1 MYKVSLRSSKK
12 SQFVRIALCV
22 MLLAVAFLIAPAKAF
37 ARDLSI
43 DTVNIDATVQKDGTL
58 HVVETRT
65 FYFRGSFHGVYWN
78 LPVGKNK
85 YNGQNVEVN
94 ITSVTVQDKQGTRQL
109 YSKDS
114 NGNSASSD
122 EYYVPTLSGNMLNLK
137 IYSAHDDEYAHIT
150 IEYDIT
156 NVVTNWSDTAELYW
170 KFVSDGWDS
179 ESRNVT
185 ATIHLPV
192 PSGQSIV
199 AGDTVRAWGHG
210 PLDANVEITNNAV
223 VYKVPGVGTDEFAE
237 ARITFPT
244 DWVSGLTP
252 IQQNKLS
259 SILSEEQAWADEAN
273 HKRDVAKTQVAL
285 ILYAP
290 LVLAAIT
297 VVAAILLRI
306 KYKKVM
312 TPQFNDLYYRDVP
325 SNDHPAVLSMLYN
338 SEEIKGDALT
348 ATLMHLS
355 DSKYISLNKTVST
368 NFLGM
373 EKSDYCLT
381 KVQDLVE
388 GQPSFYPGSTLSN
401 KIDSMAMKLIFDKAG
416 ESGAVNTT
424 VTMKQIGKYASSH
437 PEDFNKAYESW
448 ESPIKLSYAA
458 KFGTDKI
465 PFHGKGI
472 LGALIAVDVLVFVA
486 AFFMGVMADVSFG
499 SLLLHLFI
507 LFVSGLIAVVN
518 IGSFDLMNR
527 EGVETLAKTRALR
540 KWLTE
545 FTNLHEA
552 IPTDVI
558 LWNRLL
564 VMAVALGVAD
574 KVIEQLK
581 VAMPEMLKD
590 PQFMPVYSWYYYGN
604 GMRTNAIE
612 SVTKSV
618 TAAHS
623 VSTAAL
629 ASSNSSSG
637 GGFGGG
643 FSGGGGGGF
652 GGGGGGGGF

>member
-12 SQFVRIALCV
+12 SQFVRIALCI
-22 MLLAVAFLIAPAKAF
+22 MLLAVAFLIAPTKTF

-43 DTVNIDATVQKDGTL
+43 NKVDIDATVQKDGTM

-65 FYFRGSFHGVYWN
+65 FYFKGSFHGVYWN

-85 YNGQNVEVN
+85 YNGQDVKVN
-94 ITSVTVQDKQGTRQL
+94 ITSVTVQDSQGTRQL

-114 NGNSASSD
+114 SGSSANSD
-122 EYYVPTLSGNMLNLK
+122 EYYVSSQSSDMLNLK
-137 IYSAHDDEYAHIT
+137 IYSAHDDEPARIT

-156 NVVTNWSDTAELYW
+156 NVVTSWSDTAELYW

-179 ESRNVT
+179 ESQDVT

-192 PSGQSIV
+192 PAGQSIV

-210 PLDANVEITNNAV
+210 PLDANVEITNSAV
-223 VYKVPGVGTDEFAE
+223 VYKVPGVGTNEFAE

-244 DWVSGLTP
+244 DWVSGLAP
-252 IQQNKLS
+252 IQQNKMN

-273 HKRDVAKTQVAL
+273 HKREVAKIQVAF

-290 LVLAAIT
+290 LVFAAIT
-297 VVAAILLRI
+297 VVAVILLRI

-325 SNDHPAVLSMLYN
+325 SDDHPAVLSMLYN
-338 SEEIKGDALT
+338 GELIKGDALT

-355 DSKYISLNKTVST
+355 DAKYISLNKTVNT

-381 KVQDLVE
+381 KVQDLAE
-388 GQPSFYPGSTLSN
+388 GQPSFYPGSSLSN
-401 KIDSMAMKLIFDKAG
+401 KIDSKAMKLIFDKAG
-416 ESGAVNTT
+416 ESGAINTT

-465 PFHGKGI
+465 SFHGKGI
-472 LGALIAVDVLVFVA
+472 LAALIAVDILVLAA
-486 AFFMGVMADVSFG
+486 AFIMGVMADISF
-499 SLLLHLFI
+499 SNLLFHLFI
-507 LFVSGLIAVVN
+507 LFIAGFIALIG

-552 IPTDVI
+552 IPADVI

-574 KVIEQLK
+574 KVIDQLK
-581 VAMPEMLKD
+581 VAMPELFND
-590 PQFMPVYSWYYYGN
+590 PMFMPVYSWYYYGN
-604 GMRTNAIE
+604 GMHTNAID

-629 ASSNSSSG
+629 ASSSASSG

>member
-1 MYKVSLRSSKK
+1 
-12 SQFVRIALCV
+12 
-22 MLLAVAFLIAPAKAF
+22 
-37 ARDLSI
+37 
-43 DTVNIDATVQKDGTL
+43 
-58 HVVETRT
+58 
-65 FYFRGSFHGVYWN
+65 
-78 LPVGKNK
+78 
-85 YNGQNVEVN
+85 
-94 ITSVTVQDKQGTRQL
+94 
-109 YSKDS
+109 
-114 NGNSASSD
+114 
-122 EYYVPTLSGNMLNLK
+122 
-137 IYSAHDDEYAHIT
+137 
-150 IEYDIT
+150 
-156 NVVTNWSDTAELYW
+156 
-170 KFVSDGWDS
+170 
-179 ESRNVT
+179 
-185 ATIHLPV
+185 
-192 PSGQSIV
+192 
-199 AGDTVRAWGHG
+199 
-210 PLDANVEITNNAV
+210 
-223 VYKVPGVGTDEFAE
+223 
-237 ARITFPT
+237 
-244 DWVSGLTP
+244 
-252 IQQNKLS
+252 
-259 SILSEEQAWADEAN
+259 
-273 HKRDVAKTQVAL
+273 
-285 ILYAP
+285 
-290 LVLAAIT
+290 
-297 VVAAILLRI
+297 
-306 KYKKVM
+306 
-312 TPQFNDLYYRDVP
+312 
-325 SNDHPAVLSMLYN
+325 
-338 SEEIKGDALT
+338 
-348 ATLMHLS
+348 MHLS

-381 KVQDLVE
+381 KVQDLSE
-388 GQPSFYPGSTLSN
+388 SQQPFYPGSSLSN
-401 KIDSMAMKLIFDKAG
+401 KIDIMAMKLIFDKAG

-458 KFGTDKI
+458 KYGTNKI

-472 LGALIAVDVLVFVA
+472 LGALIAVDVLVAAA
-486 AFFMGVMADVSFG
+486 AFFMGVMADVSFTN
-499 SLLLHLFI
+499 LLLHLFI
-507 LFVSGLIAVVN
+507 LVIAGLIALIN

-574 KVIEQLK
+574 KVIDQLK
-581 VAMPEMLKD
+581 VAMPELLKD

>member
-12 SQFVRIALCV
+12 SQFVKIALCI
-22 MLLAVAFLIAPAKAF
+22 MLLAVAFLITPARAF

-65 FYFRGSFHGVYWN
+65 FYFNGSFHGVYWN

-94 ITSVTVQDKQGTRQL
+94 ITSVKVQDRQGTRQI

-114 NGNSASSD
+114 SGNNSSSD
-122 EYYVPTLSGNMLNLK
+122 EYYVPTQSNNMLNLK
-137 IYSAHDDEYAHIT
+137 IYSAHDDESAHIT

-237 ARITFPT
+237 ARITFPS
-244 DWVSGLTP
+244 DWVSGLAP

-306 KYKKVM
+306 QYKKVM
-312 TPQFNDLYYRDVP
+312 APQFNDLYYRDVP
-325 SNDHPAVLSMLYN
+325 SNDHPAVLSML
-338 SEEIKGDALT
+338 
-348 ATLMHLS
+348 
-355 DSKYISLNKTVST
+355 
-368 NFLGM
+368 
-373 EKSDYCLT
+373 
-381 KVQDLVE
+381 
-388 GQPSFYPGSTLSN
+388 
-401 KIDSMAMKLIFDKAG
+401 
-416 ESGAVNTT
+416 
-424 VTMKQIGKYASSH
+424 
-437 PEDFNKAYESW
+437 
-448 ESPIKLSYAA
+448 
-458 KFGTDKI
+458 
-465 PFHGKGI
+465 
-472 LGALIAVDVLVFVA
+472 
-486 AFFMGVMADVSFG
+486 
-499 SLLLHLFI
+499 
-507 LFVSGLIAVVN
+507 
-518 IGSFDLMNR
+518 
-527 EGVETLAKTRALR
+527 
-540 KWLTE
+540 
-545 FTNLHEA
+545 
-552 IPTDVI
+552 
-558 LWNRLL
+558 
-564 VMAVALGVAD
+564 
-574 KVIEQLK
+574 
-581 VAMPEMLKD
+581 
-590 PQFMPVYSWYYYGN
+590 
-604 GMRTNAIE
+604 
-612 SVTKSV
+612 
-618 TAAHS
+618 
-623 VSTAAL
+623 
-629 ASSNSSSG
+629 
-637 GGFGGG
+637 
-643 FSGGGGGGF
+643 
-652 GGGGGGGGF
+652 

>member
-1 MYKVSLRSSKK
+1 MYKASLCPAKK
-12 SQFVRIALCV
+12 SPFVKIVFCI
-22 MLLAVAFLIAPAKAF
+22 MLLVAAFLIAPTTAL

-43 DTVNIDATVQKDGTL
+43 DRVNIDATVQKDGTM

-65 FYFRGSFHGVYWN
+65 FYFKGSFNGVYWN
-78 LPVGKNK
+78 LPVGSNK
-85 YNGQNVEVN
+85 YNGQNVDIT
-94 ITSVTVQDKQGTRQL
+94 ITSVTVQDSTGTRQI
-109 YSKDS
+109 YSKGS
-114 NGNSASSD
+114 TEAGANSD
-122 EYYVPTLSGNMLNLK
+122 EYYVPTKSSDMLNLK
-137 IYSAHDDEYAHIT
+137 IYSAHDNESAQIT
-150 IEYDIT
+150 IEYDISS
-156 NVVTNWSDTAELYW
+156 VVTSWADTAELYW
-170 KFVSDGWDS
+170 KFVSDGWNS

-192 PSGQSIV
+192 PSGQSVV

-210 PLDANVEITNNAV
+210 PLDASLDITKDGV
-223 VYKVPGVGTDEFAE
+223 VYQVPGVGTDEFAE

-244 DWVSGLTP
+244 SWVPGLIP
-252 IQQNKLS
+252 IQQNKMS
-259 SILSEEQAWADEAN
+259 SILSEEQTWADQANQKREA
-273 HKRDVAKTQVAL
+273 AKTQVA
-285 ILYAP
+285 ITLYAP
-290 LVLAAIT
+290 LVLAAGT
-297 VVAAILLRI
+297 VTAAVLLRS

-312 TPQFNDLYYRDVP
+312 APQFNDLYYRDVP
-325 SNDHPAVLSMLYN
+325 SNDHPAVISMLYN
-338 SEEIKGDALT
+338 GEEIKGDALT

-355 DSKYISLNKTVST
+355 DAKYISLNKSVTT
-368 NFLGM
+368 NFFGM

-381 KVQDLVE
+381 KVQDLNE
-388 GQPSFYPGSTLSN
+388 GQAPFYPGSSLSN
-401 KIDSMAMKLIFDKAG
+401 KIDSTVMKLIFDKAG
-416 ESGAVNTT
+416 GSGAPNTT
-424 VTMKQIGKYASSH
+424 VTMKQIGQYASSNA
-437 PEDFNKAYESW
+437 EEFVKAYESW

-458 KFGTDKI
+458 KFGINKI

-472 LGALIAVDVLVFVA
+472 LALLIVLDIIVGGLS
-486 AFFMGVMADVSFG
+486 FFMGIMADVSF
-499 SLLLHLFI
+499 SNLLINLFFLI
-507 LFVSGLIAVVN
+507 IAIFVALTSIAK
-518 IGSFDLMNR
+518 FDLMNR
-527 EGVETLAKTRALR
+527 EGIETLAKTRALR

-581 VAMPEMLKD
+581 VVMPEMLKD

-604 GMRTNAIE
+604 GMRTNAID

-618 TAAHS
+618 NAAHS
-623 VSTAAL
+623 VSTATL
-629 ASSNSSSG
+629 ASSRSSSG

>member
-1 MYKVSLRSSKK
+1 MYKASLCPAKK
-12 SQFVRIALCV
+12 SPFVKIVFCI
-22 MLLAVAFLIAPAKAF
+22 MLLVAAFLIAPTAAL

-43 DTVNIDATVQKDGTL
+43 DRVNIDATVQKDGTM

-65 FYFRGSFHGVYWN
+65 FYFKGSFNGVYWN
-78 LPVGKNK
+78 LPVGSNK
-85 YNGQNVEVN
+85 YNGQNVDIT
-94 ITSVTVQDKQGTRQL
+94 ITSVTVQDSTGTRQI
-109 YSKDS
+109 YSKGS
-114 NGNSASSD
+114 TEAGANSD
-122 EYYVPTLSGNMLNLK
+122 EYYVPTKSSDMLNLK
-137 IYSAHDDEYAHIT
+137 IYSAHDNESAQIT

-156 NVVTNWSDTAELYW
+156 NVVTSWADTAELYW
-170 KFVSDGWDS
+170 KFVSDGWNS

-192 PSGQSIV
+192 PSGQSVV

-210 PLDANVEITNNAV
+210 PLDASLDITKDGV
-223 VYKVPGVGTDEFAE
+223 VYQVPGVGTDEFAE

-244 DWVSGLTP
+244 SWVPGLIP
-252 IQQNKLS
+252 IQQNKMS
-259 SILSEEQAWADEAN
+259 SILSEEQTWADQANQKREA
-273 HKRDVAKTQVAL
+273 AKTQVA
-285 ILYAP
+285 ITLYAP
-290 LVLAAIT
+290 LVLAAGT
-297 VVAAILLRI
+297 VIAAVLLRS

-312 TPQFNDLYYRDVP
+312 APQFNDLYYRDVP
-325 SNDHPAVLSMLYN
+325 SNDHPAVISMLYN
-338 SEEIKGDALT
+338 GEEIKGDALT

-355 DSKYISLNKTVST
+355 DAKYISLNKSVTT
-368 NFLGM
+368 NFFGM

-381 KVQDLVE
+381 KVQDLNE
-388 GQPSFYPGSTLSN
+388 GQAPFYPGSSLSN
-401 KIDSMAMKLIFDKAG
+401 KIDSTAMKLIFDKAG
-416 ESGAVNTT
+416 GSGAPNTT
-424 VTMKQIGKYASSH
+424 VTMKQIGQYASSNA
-437 PEDFNKAYESW
+437 EEFVKAYESW

-458 KFGTDKI
+458 KFGINKI

-472 LGALIAVDVLVFVA
+472 LALLIVLDIIVGGLS
-486 AFFMGVMADVSFG
+486 FFMGIMADVSF
-499 SLLLHLFI
+499 SNLLINLFFLIIAI
-507 LFVSGLIAVVN
+507 LVALTSIAK
-518 IGSFDLMNR
+518 FDLMNR
-527 EGVETLAKTRALR
+527 EGIETLAKTRALR

-581 VAMPEMLKD
+581 VVMPEMLKD

-604 GMRTNAIE
+604 GMRTNAID

-618 TAAHS
+618 NAAHS
-623 VSTAAL
+623 VSTATL
-629 ASSNSSSG
+629 ASSRSSSG

>member
-1 MYKVSLRSSKK
+1 
-12 SQFVRIALCV
+12 
-22 MLLAVAFLIAPAKAF
+22 
-37 ARDLSI
+37 
-43 DTVNIDATVQKDGTL
+43 
-58 HVVETRT
+58 
-65 FYFRGSFHGVYWN
+65 
-78 LPVGKNK
+78 
-85 YNGQNVEVN
+85 
-94 ITSVTVQDKQGTRQL
+94 
-109 YSKDS
+109 
-114 NGNSASSD
+114 
-122 EYYVPTLSGNMLNLK
+122 MLNLK
-137 IYSAHDDEYAHIT
+137 IYSAHDDESANIT

-179 ESRNVT
+179 ESHNVT

-210 PLDANVEITNNAV
+210 PLDANVEITKNAV

-244 DWVSGLTP
+244 DWVSGLAP

-273 HKRDVAKTQVAL
+273 HKRELAKIQVAL

-290 LVLAAIT
+290 LVFAAIT
-297 VVAAILLRI
+297 FVAAILLHI

-312 TPQFNDLYYRDVP
+312 APQFNDLYYRDVP

-338 SEEIKGDALT
+338 GEGIKGDALT

-355 DSKYISLNKTVST
+355 DAKYISLNKTVNT

-381 KVQDLVE
+381 KVQDFQE
-388 GQPSFYPGSTLSN
+388 DQPSFYPGSSLSN
-401 KIDSMAMKLIFDKAG
+401 KIDSMAMRLIFDKAG

-424 VTMKQIGKYASSH
+424 VTMKQIGKYASDH

-448 ESPIKLSYAA
+448 ESPIKFSYAA
-458 KFGTDKI
+458 KFETNKI

-472 LGALIAVDVLVFVA
+472 LGALIAVDILVAAA
-486 AFFMGVMADVSFG
+486 AFFMGIMVGVSIVNLLF
-499 SLLLHLFI
+499 SLLLLFI
-507 LFVSGLIAVVN
+507 AGLIARIN
-518 IGSFDLMNR
+518 IGKFDLMNR

-574 KVIEQLK
+574 KVISQLK
-581 VAMPEMLKD
+581 VAMPELLKD

-604 GMRTNAIE
+604 GMRVNAID

-629 ASSNSSSG
+629 ASSSSSSG

>member
-1 MYKVSLRSSKK
+1 MYKASLRSAKK
-12 SQFVRIALCV
+12 SQFVKIVFCLLLFVAAFFSVPTAAL
-22 MLLAVAFLIAPAKAF
+22 

-43 DTVNIDATVQKDGTL
+43 DRVNIDATVQKDGTM

-65 FYFRGSFHGVYWN
+65 FYFKGSFNGVYWN
-78 LPVGKNK
+78 LPVGSNK
-85 YNGQNVEVN
+85 YNGQNVEIT
-94 ITSVTVQDKQGTRQL
+94 ITSVTVQDSTGTRQI
-109 YSKDS
+109 YSKGS
-114 NGNSASSD
+114 TETGANSD
-122 EYYVPTLSGNMLNLK
+122 EYYVPTKSSDMLNLK
-137 IYSAHDDEYAHIT
+137 IYSAHDDESARIT

-156 NVVTNWSDTAELYW
+156 NVVTSWTDTAELYW

-192 PSGQSIV
+192 PSGQSVV

-210 PLDANVEITNNAV
+210 PLDASLEITKDGV
-223 VYKVPGVGTDEFAE
+223 VYQVPGVGTDEFAE

-244 DWVSGLTP
+244 SWVPGLTP
-252 IQQNKLS
+252 IQQNKMS
-259 SILSEEQAWADEAN
+259 SILSEEQTWADQANQKREA
-273 HKRDVAKTQVAL
+273 AKTQVA
-285 ILYAP
+285 ITLYAP
-290 LVLAAIT
+290 LVLAAGT
-297 VVAAILLRI
+297 VIAVVFLRS

-325 SNDHPAVLSMLYN
+325 SNDHPAVISMLYN
-338 SEEIKGDALT
+338 GEEIKGDALT

-355 DSKYISLNKTVST
+355 DAKYISLNKSVTT
-368 NFLGM
+368 NFFGM

-381 KVQDLVE
+381 KVQDLNE
-388 GQPSFYPGSTLSN
+388 GQAPFYPGSSLSN
-401 KIDSMAMKLIFDKAG
+401 KIDSSAMKLIFDKAG
-416 ESGAVNTT
+416 GSGAPNTT
-424 VTMKQIGKYASSH
+424 VTMKQIGKYASSNA
-437 PEDFNKAYESW
+437 EDFVKAYESW

-458 KFGTDKI
+458 KFGTNKI
-465 PFHGKGI
+465 PFHGKGV
-472 LGALIAVDVLVFVA
+472 LALLIVLDIIVGGLS
-486 AFFMGVMADVSFG
+486 FFMGIMADVSFG
-499 SLLLHLFI
+499 NLLINLFFLVIAI
-507 LFVSGLIAVVN
+507 LVALTAIAK
-518 IGSFDLMNR
+518 FDLMNR
-527 EGVETLAKTRALR
+527 EGIETLAKTRALR

-604 GMRTNAIE
+604 GMRTNAID

-623 VSTAAL
+623 VSTATL
-629 ASSNSSSG
+629 ASSSSSSG